1 MLTTSRPRASV
12 AWKAAGRSGRA
23 LMALVGLAVLATSC
37 SPEAETVASRP
48 PLGVP
53 PAQPNIVLIL
63 TDDVSMNLV
72 AYMSEVR
79 DMQEHGIDFTNSF
92 VTSPLC
98 CPSRGTILTGKYP
111 HSTGIETNHW
121 PNGGFGQFVD
131 DMDTS
136 LGPSLQRAGYRT
148 GFIGKFL
155 NGYEP
160 TPDASGPAGDADPP
174 PVETLTTA
182 YVPPGWDE
190 WHVPGHSGYGHFGY
204 DLTTAVDTRTG
215 AIEERLGT
223 DEEDYLTDVMA
234 ERATS
239 FIDRATTAPND
250 PAGPFFLTVS
260 TFAAHPRSPGGDAEE
275 RGVRFPPAARDRLR
289 PARPADWPIGWA
301 RSEFRLGDCGEP
313 VGGGCADVAFPDP
326 ATAATFN
333 QVPSDAPDW
342 MPRRALSPERIAELE
357 AEYLDR
363 VRMMQSVNDLIRS
376 VRSQLEAAGVA
387 DRTYLVFTSDNGF
400 HLGEH
405 GLDTGKRTAFDHD
418 VRVPLV
424 VLPPGGIEPVDRSE
438 IVQGTDLLPTFLDLA
453 GADIPAEI
461 DGRSLAGLLGTAPAP
476 DDWREGA
483 LVEQHRSRPIY
494 ESQDVDLE
502 PGGPPSY
509 FALRTATYLY
519 VDYGV
524 PGAPGGRLD
533 EFYDLRTDPD
543 QMANVVRQLD
553 PADHAALRR
562 AVLGYHGCTG
572 ATCLAVARDLPDP
585 FG

>member
-1 MLTTSRPRASV
+1 
-12 AWKAAGRSGRA
+12 
-23 LMALVGLAVLATSC
+23 
-37 SPEAETVASRP
+37 
-48 PLGVP
+48 
-53 PAQPNIVLIL
+53 
-63 TDDVSMNLV
+63 
-72 AYMSEVR
+72 
-79 DMQEHGIDFTNSF
+79 
-92 VTSPLC
+92 
-98 CPSRGTILTGKYP
+98 
-111 HSTGIETNHW
+111 
-121 PNGGFGQFVD
+121 
-131 DMDTS
+131 
-136 LGPSLQRAGYRT
+136 
-148 GFIGKFL
+148 
-155 NGYEP
+155 
-160 TPDASGPAGDADPP
+160 
-174 PVETLTTA
+174 
-182 YVPPGWDE
+182 
-190 WHVPGHSGYGHFGY
+190 
-204 DLTTAVDTRTG
+204 
-215 AIEERLGT
+215 
-223 DEEDYLTDVMA
+223 
-234 ERATS
+234 
-239 FIDRATTAPND
+239 
-250 PAGPFFLTVS
+250 
-260 TFAAHPRSPGGDAEE
+260 
-275 RGVRFPPAARDRLR
+275 
-289 PARPADWPIGWA
+289 
-301 RSEFRLGDCGEP
+301 
-313 VGGGCADVAFPDP
+313 
-326 ATAATFN
+326 
-333 QVPSDAPDW
+333 
-342 MPRRALSPERIAELE
+342 
-357 AEYLDR
+357 
-363 VRMMQSVNDLIRS
+363 MMQSVNDLIRS

-424 VLPPGGIEPVDRSE
+424 VLPPRATEPVDRSE

-562 AVLGYHGCTG
+562 AVLGYQGCTG
-572 ATCLAVARDLPDP
+572 ATCQAVARDLPDP

>member
-1 MLTTSRPRASV
+1 
-12 AWKAAGRSGRA
+12 
-23 LMALVGLAVLATSC
+23 MALVGLAVLATSC
-37 SPEAETVASRP
+37 SPEAGPVASRP

-275 RGVRFPPAARDRLR
+275 RGVRSPQRRGTASAQHVRRTGRSAGRGLSS
-289 PARPADWPIGWA
+289 GW
-301 RSEFRLGDCGEP
+301 
-313 VGGGCADVAFPDP
+313 
-326 ATAATFN
+326 ATAATR
-333 QVPSDAPDW
+333 PGAGAP
-342 MPRRALSPERIAELE
+342 MSRSRIQRRPQRSTR
-357 AEYLDR
+357 YR
-363 VRMMQSVNDLIRS
+363 VTHRTGCPD
-376 VRSQLEAAGVA
+376 VRSARSGLPSS
-387 DRTYLVFTSDNGF
+387 RPSTS
-400 HLGEH
+400 
-405 GLDTGKRTAFDHD
+405 TAF
-418 VRVPLV
+418 
-424 VLPPGGIEPVDRSE
+424 G
-438 IVQGTDLLPTFLDLA
+438 
-453 GADIPAEI
+453 
-461 DGRSLAGLLGTAPAP
+461 
-476 DDWREGA
+476 
-483 LVEQHRSRPIY
+483 
-494 ESQDVDLE
+494 
-502 PGGPPSY
+502 
-509 FALRTATYLY
+509 
-519 VDYGV
+519 
-524 PGAPGGRLD
+524 
-533 EFYDLRTDPD
+533 
-543 QMANVVRQLD
+543 
-553 PADHAALRR
+553 
-562 AVLGYHGCTG
+562 
-572 ATCLAVARDLPDP
+572 
-585 FG
+585 